1 MRIIN
6 LDKKKGKSTY
16 LLKKAKKSGAMI
28 LTPSATTK
36 LELIKQAN
44 FLFGENNWNIHI
56 LTLNQYKNKKVDK
69 DILDIIEDVKN
80 GNIYLLID
88 DLDTMLP
95 KILSDYLKASVSD
108 ATTTIYMTNS
118 PPHDD
123 D

>member
-6 LDKKKGKSTY
+6 LDRKKGKSTY

-44 FLFGENNWNIHI
+44 SIFGENNWNIPI
-56 LTLNQYKNKKVDK
+56 LTLSQYKNKKVDK
-69 DILDIIEDVKN
+69 DIIDIIEDVKN

-108 ATTTIYMTNS
+108 VTATNYMTNS

>member
-28 LTPSATTK
+28 LTPSTTTK

-118 PPHDD
+118 PPQDD

>member
-88 DLDTMLP
+88 DLDIMLP

-118 PPHDD
+118 PPNDND
-123 D
+123 